1 MMIMGGT
8 MYYYAGQDQSI
19 NFKEVVNGAVHTMGK
34 GGVGSNFNKN
44 HQQNHQQRV

>member
-19 NFKEVVNGAVHTMGK
+19 NFKEVVMVRCIRWEK
-34 GGVGSNFNKN
+34 GCRIKFQQN